1 MENCIVPASGWSKYI
16 LNVKKKPARYG
27 YTLRVTSHKH
37 PLETFTKLLSRTT
50 VSKESLCSCGYG
62 VELLNYHVQL
72 EEIAEMCGKS
82 DTATPA
88 GLNSSHKENKPRPGL
103 SLVVILSPSSDDD
116 SGAGQDS
123 GTY

>member
-1 MENCIVPASGWSKYI
+1 MENCIVPASGRSKYI

-72 EEIAEMCGKS
+72 RKS
-82 DTATPA
+82 LKCA
-88 GLNSSHKENKPRPGL
+88 GSLILRPL
-103 SLVVILSPSSDDD
+103 RV
-116 SGAGQDS
+116 
-123 GTY
+123 

>member
-1 MENCIVPASGWSKYI
+1 
-16 LNVKKKPARYG
+16 
-27 YTLRVTSHKH
+27 
-37 PLETFTKLLSRTT
+37 
-50 VSKESLCSCGYG
+50 
-62 VELLNYHVQL
+62 
-72 EEIAEMCGKS
+72 MCGKS